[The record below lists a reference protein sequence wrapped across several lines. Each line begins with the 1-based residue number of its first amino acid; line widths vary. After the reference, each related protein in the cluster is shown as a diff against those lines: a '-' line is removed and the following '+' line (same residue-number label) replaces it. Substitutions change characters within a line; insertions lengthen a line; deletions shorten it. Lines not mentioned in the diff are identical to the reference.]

1 MFTISGKVAIVTGPR
16 VGIGHAVAMAFAKA
30 GVNVV
35 GVGSQNLDA
44 LKQEVEACGVGF
56 CAVTADL
63 TKPSAEL
70 AEQIVQTAVNAFGRV
85 DILVNNA
92 GIARRADALDYSE
105 QDWDDVLN
113 INLKACFLLAQAAAR
128 QMIAQ
133 GQGGKIVNLASMLTF
148 SGGIRVPS
156 YAASKHGI
164 AGITK
169 ALANEWSQYGI
180 NINAVAPGYIDTPM
194 NQAHKDN
201 PQRLKELNE
210 RIPCGRWGTPEEVA
224 APILFLCTDEARY
237 IHGAI
242 LPIDGGW
249 MAR

>member
-1 MFTISGKVAIVTGPR
+1 MFTIPGKVAIVTGPR
-16 VGIGHAVAMAFAKA
+16 VGIGHGIALAFAKA
-30 GVNVV
+30 GIHVL
-35 GVGSQNLDA
+35 GVGSSSMDELQ
-44 LKQEVEACGVGF
+44 KEIESYGVKF
-56 CAVTADL
+56 HQVIADL
-63 TKPSAEL
+63 TKPSTEL
-70 AEQIVQTAVNAFGRV
+70 AEHIVQTAVEMFGRV

-92 GIARRADALDYSE
+92 GIARREDAINYSE
-105 QDWDDVLN
+105 KDWDDVVN
-113 INLKACFLLAQAAAR
+113 INLKNAFLLSQAAAR
-128 QMIAQ
+128 QMIKQ
-133 GQGGKIVNLASMLTF
+133 GQGGKIVNLASMLSF

-169 ALANEWSQYGI
+169 ALANEWSKLGI
-180 NINAVAPGYIDTPM
+180 NVNAVAPGYIDTPM
-194 NQAHKDN
+194 NAAHKEN
-201 PQRLKELNE
+201 KQRFKELND

-224 APILFLCTDEARY
+224 GPVLFLCSNEANY